1 MNRYPNEVIS
11 LSRMFGKSV
20 RLHYLTLKHSI
31 LFIFL
36 ITVIK
41 FIATLAIQPTT
52 NTYLE
57 WLIIIIA
64 TFLIVY
70 CFSAALYGVQA
81 AFKDAPQSIAQNIKF
96 VWQERYRIYSAFWIY
111 VLGAV
116 VLYYVL
122 SLLLLGIEHFFG
134 HLTTIHTTGL
144 IITAALLIV
153 YVSML
158 YFSYPLT
165 LIDNASLP
173 KALHDSAELTDKN
186 KFSVLTSLVL
196 LFAVIL
202 LVTPGMMYEY
212 LLSIYHLNI
221 VFDFI
226 VFSVGIPLYI
236 NLLLLIIHDAKLQQ

>member
-41 FIATLAIQPTT
+41 FIAALGIDFTT
-52 NTYLE
+52 NSYLE
-57 WLIIIIA
+57 WLIAIIA

-70 CFSAALYGVQA
+70 CFSAALYGTQA
-81 AFKDAPQSIAQNIKF
+81 AFKDAPEPLMQSVRS
-96 VWQERYRIYSAFWIY
+96 VWQHKYRIYSTFWIY

-122 SLLLLGIEHFFG
+122 NLLMFGIEHFFG

-165 LIDNASLP
+165 IIDGASLS
-173 KALHDSAELTDKN
+173 KSFQDSAELTDKN
-186 KFSVLTSLVL
+186 KFSVLASLVL
-196 LFAVIL
+196 LFVVAL

-236 NLLLLIIHDAKLQQ
+236 NLLLLVIHDAKLQ

>member
-81 AFKDAPQSIAQNIKF
+81 AFKDAPPSIAQNIKF
-96 VWQERYRIYSAFWIY
+96 VW
-111 VLGAV
+111 
-116 VLYYVL
+116 
-122 SLLLLGIEHFFG
+122 
-134 HLTTIHTTGL
+134 
-144 IITAALLIV
+144 
-153 YVSML
+153 
-158 YFSYPLT
+158 
-165 LIDNASLP
+165 
-173 KALHDSAELTDKN
+173 
-186 KFSVLTSLVL
+186 
-196 LFAVIL
+196 
-202 LVTPGMMYEY
+202 
-212 LLSIYHLNI
+212 
-221 VFDFI
+221 
-226 VFSVGIPLYI
+226 
-236 NLLLLIIHDAKLQQ
+236 